1 MTKCDISGVEVK
13 KMYPIISALSFIIR
27 AYLCYITIDTV
38 PIISNP
44 LIQYLLT
51 EIVSLYTIL
60 WALSYVTNGAL
71 IRKYDIQSK
80 TMRAILY
87 FFIYMFYLLVMF
99 GILKLLTFVRVIP
112 I

>member
-1 MTKCDISGVEVK
+1 
-13 KMYPIISALSFIIR
+13 MYPIISALSFIIR

-44 LIQYLLT
+44 ILQYLLT

-60 WALSYVTNGAL
+60 WAFSYVTNGIL
-71 IRKYDIQSK
+71 IQKYDIQSK
-80 TMRAILY
+80 TLRAIFY
-87 FFIYMFYLLVMF
+87 FFIYLVYLLIMF
-99 GILKLLTFVRVIP
+99 GILKLLTFVRVLP

>member
-1 MTKCDISGVEVK
+1 
-13 KMYPIISALSFIIR
+13 MYSIISALSFIIR

-60 WALSYVTNGAL
+60 WGLSYATNGAL
-71 IRKYDIQSK
+71 IQKYDIQSK
-80 TMRAILY
+80 TVRAFFY
-87 FFIYMFYLLVMF
+87 FFIYVTYLFVMF

>member
-1 MTKCDISGVEVK
+1 
-13 KMYPIISALSFIIR
+13 MYSIISALSFIIR

-60 WALSYVTNGAL
+60 WVLSYATNGAL
-71 IRKYDIQSK
+71 IRKYNIQSK
-80 TMRAILY
+80 TIRAFFY
-87 FFIYMFYLLVMF
+87 FFIYVAYLFVMF